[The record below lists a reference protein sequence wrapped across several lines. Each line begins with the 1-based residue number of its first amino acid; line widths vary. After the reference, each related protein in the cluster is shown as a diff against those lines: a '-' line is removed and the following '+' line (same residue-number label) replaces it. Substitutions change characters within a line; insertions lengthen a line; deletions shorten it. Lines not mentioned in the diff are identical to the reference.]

1 MSSEV
6 SLFYNA
12 GSKGYGQAGASHTK
26 RALKGFR
33 AQSGSPQEDIDL
45 NNYTLRQR
53 GRILYMSQPIAASAI
68 KTNRTNVIG
77 VGLKLNPKI
86 NREFLGL
93 DARAAEEWQQRVKM
107 EFALWADKKNGCDA
121 TGMNNFYS
129 LQQLAL
135 ISWLVSGDVFALRKE
150 REATRELPYRLRI
163 HLIEAD
169 RCSTPRNMIGFSTN
183 LTEGKTKKGNKIYD
197 GVELGKDGFVEAY
210 HFRNTHPYEITADET
225 KWIRVKAYGEKTG
238 LPNVVHVMSSERPE
252 QYRGVTYLA
261 QIIEP
266 LLQIRRYTESELVA
280 AVVQSF
286 FTAFITSEVNTDMTG
301 IPVNETGG
309 MESGQDDAKY
319 DPNEYEMGPG
329 NINLLNPGEKV
340 EFAEPKH
347 PAAGFDVFVDAICT
361 QIGAALEIPKDLL
374 LKEFNSSYSASRA
387 ALLEAWKSFKMYRV
401 WFVDDFCNPIYE
413 MWLSEAV
420 AIGRVNA
427 PGFFTDPLMKK
438 AWLGCEWIGPSQG
451 QLDPV
456 KEVTAEILAVQHG
469 FTTHEDA
476 TMRQNGGDWNN
487 NMNQLEKEYE
497 KLNKII
503 PQQQE
508 TPIFKEEKEDGE
520 EVKDKERSSRRK
532 GDKYSGESGSL

>member
-1 MSSEV
+1 MNSEV
-6 SLFYNA
+6 SLFYNT
-12 GSKGYGQAGASHTK
+12 GGKGYGQAGASHVK
-26 RALKGFR
+26 RALKGFK

-53 GRILYMSQPIAASAI
+53 GRILYMSQSIAASAI

-86 NREFLGL
+86 DREFLGM
-93 DARAAEEWQQRVKM
+93 DSKEAEEWQRHVKM
-107 EFALWADKKNGCDA
+107 EFALWADKKNACDA

-129 LQQLAL
+129 MQQLAL
-135 ISWLVSGDVFALRKE
+135 ISWLMSGDVFALRKE
-150 REATRELPYRLRI
+150 KESTRELPYKLRI

-169 RCSTPRNMIGFSTN
+169 RCSTPGSMIGLFLN
-183 LTEGKTKKGNKIYD
+183 LTEGKTKEGNKIYD
-197 GVELGKDGFVEAY
+197 GVEVGKDGFVEAY
-210 HFRNTHPYEITADET
+210 HFRNTYPYEITAEET
-225 KWIRVKAYGEKTG
+225 KWTRVKAYGEKTG
-238 LPNVVHVMSSERPE
+238 LPNVVHVMNSERPE

-266 LLQIRRYTESELVA
+266 LLQIRRYTESELIA

-286 FTAFITSEVNTDMTG
+286 FTAFIITNGNTDENGMPINAT
-301 IPVNETGG
+301 EEMEGG
-309 MESGQDDAKY
+309 ENARY

-329 NINLLNPGEKV
+329 NTVILNPGENV
-340 EFAEPKH
+340 EFGEPKH
-347 PAAGFDVFVDAICT
+347 PAAGFDVFVDAVCT
-361 QIGAALEIPKDLL
+361 QIGAALEIPRDLL
-374 LKEFNSSYSASRA
+374 LKEFNASYSASRA
-387 ALLEAWKSFKMYRV
+387 ALLEAWKTFKMYRV

-427 PGFFTDPLMKK
+427 PGFFTDPLIKK

-476 TMRQNGGDWNN
+476 TMRLNGGDWNN
-487 NMNQLEKEYE
+487 NINQLERE
-497 KLNKII
+497 NKKVNEII
-503 PQQQE
+503 PHQQE
-508 TPIFKEEKEDGE
+508 IPIIQEEKEDE
-520 EVKDKERSSRRK
+520 EIKNNKRSDRRRGNK
-532 GDKYSGESGSL
+532 HS

>member
-1 MSSEV
+1 MSSES
-6 SLFYNA
+6 SLSYNS
-12 GSKGYGQAGASHTK
+12 GSKGYGQAGASHVK
-26 RALKGFR
+26 RALKGFK

-53 GRILYMSQPIAASAI
+53 GRMLYMSQPIAASAI

-77 VGLKLNPKI
+77 VGLKLDPKI

-93 DARAAEEWQQRVKM
+93 SSKEAEEWQRHVKM
-107 EFALWADKKNGCDA
+107 EFSLWADKKSACDA

-129 LQQLAL
+129 MQQLAL
-135 ISWLVSGDVFALRKE
+135 ISWLMSGDVFALRKE
-150 REATRELPYRLRI
+150 KEATQELPYKLRI
-163 HLIEAD
+163 HLLEAD
-169 RCSTPRNMIGFSTN
+169 RCSTPGSMIGFSLN
-183 LTEGKTKKGNKIYD
+183 LTEGKAKNGNQIYD
-197 GVELGKDGFVEAY
+197 GVEVGKDGFVEAY
-210 HFRNTHPYEITADET
+210 HFRNTYPYEITAKET
-225 KWIRVKAYGEKTG
+225 KWVRVKAYGKKTK
-238 LPNVVHVMSSERPE
+238 LPNVIHVMNSERPE

-266 LLQIRRYTESELVA
+266 LLQLRRYTESEITA

-286 FTAFITSEVNTDMTG
+286 FTAFVTTDANMDMTG
-301 IPVNETGG
+301 IPVNVTEEVGDNA
-309 MESGQDDAKY
+309 ERY

-329 NINLLNPGEKV
+329 NTIILNPGERV
-340 EFAEPKH
+340 TLAEPKH
-347 PAAGFDVFVDAICT
+347 PAAGFDAFVEAICI

-374 LKEFNSSYSASRA
+374 MKEFNSSYSASRA

-420 AIGRVNA
+420 ASGRVNA

-476 TMRQNGGDWNN
+476 TMRLNGGDWNN
-487 NMNQLEKEYE
+487 NMDQLEREFE

-508 TPIFKEEKEDGE
+508 PIIIKEEEKEDE
-520 EVKDKERSSRRK
+520 EDVGNKKRSDHRT
-532 GDKYSGESGSL
+532 GNKYS

>member
-1 MSSEV
+1 MSIEP
-6 SLFYNA
+6 SLFYSS

-26 RALKGFR
+26 RAVKGFT

-77 VGLKLNPKI
+77 IGLKLDPKI

-93 DARAAEEWQQRVKM
+93 NSEEAEKWQQRVKM
-107 EFALWADKKNGCDA
+107 EFALWADKKSACDA

-129 LQQLAL
+129 MQQLAL
-135 ISWLVSGDVFALRKE
+135 ISWLMSGDVFALRKE
-150 REATRELPYRLRI
+150 RKATRESPYSLRI

-169 RCSTPRNMIGFSTN
+169 RCSTPGNRIGFPLN
-183 LTEGKTKKGNKIYD
+183 LTEGRGANGNKIYD
-197 GVELGKDGFVEAY
+197 GVEVGKDGFVEAY
-210 HFRNTHPYEITADET
+210 YFRNTHPYEITAEET
-225 KWIRVKAYGEKTG
+225 KWVRVKAYGEKTG
-238 LPNVVHVMSSERPE
+238 LPNVIHVMSSERPE

-266 LLQIRRYTESELVA
+266 LLQLRRYTESELVA

-286 FTAFITSEVNTDMTG
+286 FTAFITSEADTDMPG
-301 IPVNETGG
+301 MPINMTGG
-309 MESGQDDAKY
+309 EDGRETERY

-329 NINLLNPGEKV
+329 NINILNPGEKV
-340 EFAEPKH
+340 EFGEPKH

-374 LKEFNSSYSASRA
+374 MKEFDSSYSASRA
-387 ALLEAWKSFKMYRV
+387 ALLEAWKSFKMYRT
-401 WFVDDFCNPIYE
+401 WFVDDFCDPIYE

-420 AIGRVNA
+420 AIGRIKA
-427 PGFFTDPLMKK
+427 PGFFTDPLIKK

-476 TMRQNGGDWNN
+476 TMRLNGGDWNS
-487 NMNQLEKEYE
+487 NMDQLEREFE
-497 KLNKII
+497 KTNRII
-503 PQQQE
+503 PYQDALVV
-508 TPIFKEEKEDGE
+508 KEDDKEDEKENEDNKQPDRG
-520 EVKDKERSSRRK
+520 KRSGRFRK
-532 GDKYSGESGSL
+532 S